1 MSEHATAYEV
11 LRVQRGSG
19 ARAIRAAYLR
29 RARAT
34 HPDRG
39 GAGGE
44 FARVRAA
51 YDALCAA
58 AREQGRG
65 QGRGQGVGLG
75 RCVVAEELRVGEM
88 ERTSGGW
95 LHACRC
101 GEGYVVAR
109 EDVCASA
116 SGSGEEGVVV
126 ACSGCSL
133 AVRVFGAE

>member
-58 AREQGRG
+58 AREQGR
-65 QGRGQGVGLG
+65 G